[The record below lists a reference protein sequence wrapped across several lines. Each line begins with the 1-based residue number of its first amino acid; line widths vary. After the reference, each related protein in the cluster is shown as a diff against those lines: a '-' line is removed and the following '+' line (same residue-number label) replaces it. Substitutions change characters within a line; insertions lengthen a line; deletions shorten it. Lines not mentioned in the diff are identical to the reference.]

1 MVQRAQTRGET
12 PAAVAGRCSSA
23 TTTVEL
29 CCTVRPLSEMAASIH
44 SSELQW
50 QLLRTGHSF
59 LVKRSGA
66 VFSAEP
72 LNLTNTHSAKFSGLG
87 QRKGKSDHDGG
98 TE

>member
-1 MVQRAQTRGET
+1 
-12 PAAVAGRCSSA
+12 
-23 TTTVEL
+23 
-29 CCTVRPLSEMAASIH
+29 MAASIH

-59 LVKRSGA
+59 LVKRGEA

-87 QRKGKSDHDGG
+87 QRKGTIGEHRG